1 MFNLLIIKYKSMLR
15 KYQNEKTSE
24 EEALKIIQQIYIKDE
39 IIKRQF

>member
-1 MFNLLIIKYKSMLR
+1 MLR

-24 EEALKIIQQIYIKDE
+24 DEALKIIKQRYIKDE

>member
-1 MFNLLIIKYKSMLR
+1 MLR

-24 EEALKIIQQIYIKDE
+24 EEVVKIIKQRYIKDE

>member
-1 MFNLLIIKYKSMLR
+1 MLR